1 MSRLKLRD
9 LPREA
14 VEKLKPLGHPSF
26 QMLAIDAVRLREHEA
41 TRDFPTDPLEAL
53 KGVWEVFGRKPEGVE
68 DDHMEDIQNA
78 VRVVSLVLSSV
89 EDLGQEDCRRLWA
102 VLDRAE
108 TLLRWERQSQE
119 EQRQRMYKA
128 LEARRAE
135 EIRQTSPAAKGGSD
149 GGTPSSDTTKV
160 FLRALLR
167 GRVWTPVRRAA
178 GISLEDATAAT
189 LRYPAGER

>member
-1 MSRLKLRD
+1 MSRFQLRN
-9 LPREA
+9 LPPEA
-14 VEKLKPLGHPSF
+14 LEKLKPLSHHEFDLLSIEAG
-26 QMLAIDAVRLREHEA
+26 RLREKDI
-41 TRDFPTDPLEAL
+41 TTDFPTDPLEAL
-53 KGVWEVFGRKPEGVE
+53 KGVWKVFGRKPEGVE

-89 EDLGQEDCRRLWA
+89 EHLDQEDCRRLWA

-135 EIRQTSPAAKGGSD
+135 EIRQTSPAAK
-149 GGTPSSDTTKV
+149 
-160 FLRALLR
+160 R
-167 GRVWTPVRRAA
+167 GK
-178 GISLEDATAAT
+178 
-189 LRYPAGER
+189 